1 MTRVYLAS
9 PFFNDHE
16 IETVAKVEEILRGK
30 GLNVWSPR
38 EHQLDRHE
46 VGSQAWSLDIFHN
59 DIKFIRAADIMVTVY
74 HGNYSDSGTAFECGV
89 AYACNV
95 PNIVVHVGEDSNL
108 MIHEGA
114 HANVTLEELKDYD
127 FEELASNRYS
137 GKMF

>member
-9 PFFNDHE
+9 PFFNEKE
-16 IETVAKVEEILRGK
+16 ISYVEQVEEILESK

-38 EHQLDRHE
+38 KHQLDRHE
-46 VGSQAWSLDIFHN
+46 SGTQAWSLDIFTN
-59 DIKFIRAADIMVTVY
+59 DAKFVRAADVMVTIY
-74 HGNYSDSGTAFECGV
+74 HGNESDSGTAFECGM
-89 AYACNV
+89 AYACNK

-108 MIHEGA
+108 MVHEGA

-127 FEELASNRYS
+127 FNELPSIRYE